1 MQRKELF
8 ESMPVR
14 RAVISMAIPTVLSS
28 LVHVLYNMADTF
40 FIGQLNDPTQV
51 AAATLSMPPFLFLN
65 GIASLFGIGGA
76 SLMARR
82 MGQKN
87 PDAARKCA
95 AFSIWGGVAVSLIY
109 GLVILLFRDR
119 LLPLIGTNETTYPLV
134 YQYLLWTTVIGAVP
148 SVMNTLFSHLV
159 RTEGKAKSASFGV
172 TLGCVLNIALDPL
185 FIFVFGMGI
194 MGAAAATMVS
204 NFIAMLYFVIL
215 ILRDRT
221 TVISLNPRNFTLKN
235 RIALEILVTG
245 FPSFLMVL
253 MSFFSNTFLNSLVS
267 GYSNEAM
274 AGMGIAKKIDMVGF
288 AIAQGMTQGVL
299 ALIGYNYAAG
309 NRERMKATIQT
320 TLVYSTGIAAVFS
333 VLLFIFAPQ
342 ITRSFIADAQ
352 TVAYGQRFMR
362 IMCVTCPAA
371 SVTMMVVTVFQ
382 ATGEK
387 LRPMLV
393 SMLRKGGLDIPFML
407 LYNALA
413 GVEGIAF
420 ATPTADVLTMTISII
435 LIIPYW
441 KKITALITGG
451 RE

>member
-1 MQRKELF
+1 MQRSELF

-14 RAVISMAIPTVLSS
+14 KAVISMAIPTVLSS

-87 PDAARKCA
+87 PEAAKKCA
-95 AFSIWGGVAVSLIY
+95 AFSIWGGVSVSLIY

-119 LLPLIGTNETTYPLV
+119 LLPLIGTNETTYSLV

-172 TLGCVLNIALDPL
+172 TLGCVLNIVLDPL
-185 FIFVFGMGI
+185 FIFGFNMGI
-194 MGAAAATMVS
+194 MGAAVATMLS

-221 TVISLNPRNFTLKN
+221 TVISLNPRHFTLKN
-235 RIALEILVTG
+235 RIPLEILVTG

-253 MSFFSNTFLNSLVS
+253 MSFFSNTFLNTLVS

-299 ALIGYNYAAG
+299 ALIG
-309 NRERMKATIQT
+309 
-320 TLVYSTGIAAVFS
+320 
-333 VLLFIFAPQ
+333 
-342 ITRSFIADAQ
+342 
-352 TVAYGQRFMR
+352 
-362 IMCVTCPAA
+362 
-371 SVTMMVVTVFQ
+371 
-382 ATGEK
+382 
-387 LRPMLV
+387 
-393 SMLRKGGLDIPFML
+393 
-407 LYNALA
+407 
-413 GVEGIAF
+413 
-420 ATPTADVLTMTISII
+420 
-435 LIIPYW
+435 
-441 KKITALITGG
+441 
-451 RE
+451 

>member
-14 RAVISMAIPTVLSS
+14 KAVISMAIPTVLSS

-333 VLLFIFAPQ
+333 VLLFVFAPQ

>member
-1 MQRKELF
+1 MQRSELF

-14 RAVISMAIPTVLSS
+14 KAVISMAIPTVLSS

-65 GIASLFGIGGA
+65 GIASRFGIGGA
-76 SLMARR
+76 GLMARR

-87 PDAARKCA
+87 PDEARKCA
-95 AFSIWGGVAVSLIY
+95 AFSIWGGAAVSLIY

-185 FIFVFGMGI
+185 FIFAFKMGI
-194 MGAAAATMVS
+194 MGAAVATMVS
-204 NFIAMLYFVIL
+204 NFIAMVYFVIL

-235 RIALEILVTG
+235 RIPLEILVTG

-253 MSFFSNTFLNSLVS
+253 MSFFSITFLNTLVS

-309 NRERMKATIQT
+309 NRERMKATIKT
-320 TLVYSTGIAAVFS
+320 TLIYSTGIAAVFS
-333 VLLFIFAPQ
+333 VLLFVFASP

-352 TVAYGQRFMR
+352 TVEYGRRFMR

-420 ATPTADVLTMTISII
+420 ATPTADVLTMTIGII
-435 LIIPYW
+435 LIVPYW
-441 KKITALITGG
+441 KKITALISGG

>member
-14 RAVISMAIPTVLSS
+14 KAVISMAIPTVLSQ

-51 AAATLSMPPFLFLN
+51 AAATLSMPPFLFLTGFAN
-65 GIASLFGIGGA
+65 LFGIGGA
-76 SLMARR
+76 SLISRR
-82 MGQKN
+82 MGQKR

-95 AFSIWGGVAVSLIY
+95 AFSIWGGFMVSLLY
-109 GLVILLFRDR
+109 GLAILLFRDR

-148 SVMNTLFSHLV
+148 TVMNTLFSHLV
-159 RTEGKAKSASFGV
+159 RTEGKARSASFGV

-185 FIFVFGMGI
+185 FIFVFDMGI

-215 ILRDRT
+215 ILRDRE
-221 TVISLNPRNFTLKN
+221 TVISLNPRHFTLRE
-235 RIALEILVTG
+235 RIPREILITG

-253 MSFFSNTFLNSLVS
+253 MSFFSNTFLNTLVS

-299 ALIGYNYAAG
+299 ALIGYNYASG
-309 NRERMKATIQT
+309 NRQRMKDTIKT
-320 TLVYSTGIAAVFS
+320 TLIYSTGTAAVFS
-333 VLLFIFAPQ
+333 VLLFIFAPF
-342 ITRSFIADAQ
+342 ITRSFIQNEQ

-407 LYNALA
+407 LYNALL
-413 GVEGIAF
+413 GLEGIAF
-420 ATPTADVLTMTISII
+420 ATPTADILTMTIGI
-435 LIIPYW
+435 LLVIPYW
-441 KKITALITGG
+441 KKITALISGG
-451 RE
+451 KE

>member
-333 VLLFIFAPQ
+333 VLLFVFAPQ

>member
-1 MQRKELF
+1 MQRSELF

-14 RAVISMAIPTVLSS
+14 KAVISMAIPTVLSS

-87 PDAARKCA
+87 PEAAKKCA
-95 AFSIWGGVAVSLIY
+95 AFSIWGGVSVSLIY

-119 LLPLIGTNETTYPLV
+119 LLPLIGTNETTYSLV

-172 TLGCVLNIALDPL
+172 TLGCVLNIVLDPL
-185 FIFVFGMGI
+185 FIFGFNMGI
-194 MGAAAATMVS
+194 MGAAVATMLS

-221 TVISLNPRNFTLKN
+221 TVISLNPRHFTLKN
-235 RIALEILVTG
+235 RIPLEILVTG

-253 MSFFSNTFLNSLVS
+253 MSFFSNTFLNTLVS

-309 NRERMKATIQT
+309 NRERMKATIKT
-320 TLVYSTGIAAVFS
+320 TLAYSTGIAAVFS
-333 VLLFIFAPQ
+333 VLLFLFAPA
-342 ITRSFIADAQ
+342 ITRWFIQNEQ

-387 LRPMLV
+387 LRPMIV
-393 SMLRKGGLDIPFML
+393 SMLRKGGLDIPFMQ

-420 ATPTADVLTMTISII
+420 ATPTADILTMTIGII

-441 KKITALITGG
+441 KKITALISGG
-451 RE
+451 KE

>member
-1 MQRKELF
+1 MQRSELF

-14 RAVISMAIPTVLSS
+14 KAVISMAIPTVLSS

-87 PDAARKCA
+87 PEAAKKCA
-95 AFSIWGGVAVSLIY
+95 AFSIWGGVSVSLIY

-119 LLPLIGTNETTYPLV
+119 LLPLIGTNETTYSLV

-185 FIFVFGMGI
+185 FIFGFNMGI
-194 MGAAAATMVS
+194 MGAAVATMLS

-221 TVISLNPRNFTLKN
+221 TVISLNPRHFTLKN
-235 RIALEILVTG
+235 RIPLEILVTG

-253 MSFFSNTFLNSLVS
+253 MSFFSNTFLNTLVS

-309 NRERMKATIQT
+309 NRERMKATIKT
-320 TLVYSTGIAAVFS
+320 TLAYSTGIAAVFS
-333 VLLFIFAPQ
+333 VLLFLFAPA
-342 ITRSFIADAQ
+342 ITRWFIQNEQ

-387 LRPMLV
+387 LRPMIV
-393 SMLRKGGLDIPFML
+393 SMLRKGGLDIPFMQ

-420 ATPTADVLTMTISII
+420 ATPTADILTMTIGII

-441 KKITALITGG
+441 KKITALISGG
-451 RE
+451 KE

>member
-333 VLLFIFAPQ
+333 VLLFVFAPQ

-420 ATPTADVLTMTISII
+420 ATPTADVLTMSIGII

-441 KKITALITGG
+441 KKITALVSGG
-451 RE
+451 KE

>member
-1 MQRKELF
+1 MQRSELF

-14 RAVISMAIPTVLSS
+14 KAVISMAIPTVLSS

-87 PDAARKCA
+87 PEAAKKCA
-95 AFSIWGGVAVSLIY
+95 AFSIWGGVSVSLIY

-119 LLPLIGTNETTYPLV
+119 LLPLIGTNETTYSLV

-185 FIFVFGMGI
+185 FIFGFNMGI
-194 MGAAAATMVS
+194 MGAAVATMLS

-221 TVISLNPRNFTLKN
+221 TVISLNPRHFTLKN
-235 RIALEILVTG
+235 RIPLEILVTG

-253 MSFFSNTFLNSLVS
+253 MSFFSNTFLNTLVS

-309 NRERMKATIQT
+309 NRERMKATIKT
-320 TLVYSTGIAAVFS
+320 TLAYSTGIAAVFS
-333 VLLFIFAPQ
+333 VLLFLFAPA
-342 ITRSFIADAQ
+342 ITRWFIQNEQ

-387 LRPMLV
+387 LRPMIV

-420 ATPTADVLTMTISII
+420 ATPTADILTMTIGII

-441 KKITALITGG
+441 KKITALISGG
-451 RE
+451 KE

>member
-8 ESMPVR
+8 ESIPVKK
-14 RAVISMAIPTVLSS
+14 AVITMAIPTVLSQ

-40 FIGQLNDPTQV
+40 FIGQLNDPAQV
-51 AAATLSMPPFLFLN
+51 AAATLSMPPFLFLT
-65 GIASLFGIGGA
+65 GIANLFGIGGA
-76 SLMARR
+76 SLISRRLGQKRPESARR
-82 MGQKN
+82 
-87 PDAARKCA
+87 CA
-95 AFSIWGGVAVSLIY
+95 AFSIWGGFVVALAY

-119 LLPLIGTNETTYPLV
+119 LLPLIGTNEATYPLV

-148 SVMNTLFSHLV
+148 TVMNTLFSHLV

-172 TLGCVLNIALDPL
+172 TLGCVLNILLDPL
-185 FIFVFGMGI
+185 FIFVFKMGI

-204 NFIAMLYFVIL
+204 NGIAMLYFVIL
-215 ILRDRT
+215 ILRDRE
-221 TVISLNPRNFTLKN
+221 TVISLHPRYFTLGE
-235 RIALEILVTG
+235 RIPSEILITG

-253 MSFFSNTFLNSLVS
+253 MSFLSNTFLNTLVS

-299 ALIGYNYAAG
+299 ALIGYNFAAG
-309 NRERMKATIQT
+309 NRERMRDTIKT
-320 TLVYSTGIAAVFS
+320 TLLYSTGIAAVFT
-333 VLLFIFAPQ
+333 VLLFLFAPV
-342 ITRSFIADAQ
+342 ITRSFIQNEQ
-352 TVAYGQRFMR
+352 TVAYGSRFMR
-362 IMCVTCPAA
+362 VMCVTCPAA

-407 LYNALA
+407 LYNALT
-413 GVEGIAF
+413 GVEGIAY
-420 ATPTADVLTMTISII
+420 ATPTADLLTMTIGIL

-441 KKITALITGG
+441 KKITALIAGTG
-451 RE
+451 R

>member
-1 MQRKELF
+1 M
-8 ESMPVR
+8 
-14 RAVISMAIPTVLSS
+14 AVPTVLSQ

-51 AAATLSMPPFLFLN
+51 AAATLSMPPFLFLT
-65 GIASLFGIGGA
+65 GIANLFGIGGA
-76 SLMARR
+76 SLISRR
-82 MGQKN
+82 MGQKR

-95 AFSIWGGVAVSLIY
+95 AFSIWGGLTVSLLY
-109 GLVILLFRDR
+109 GLAILLFRDR

-148 SVMNTLFSHLV
+148 TVMNTLLSHLV
-159 RTEGKAKSASFGV
+159 RTEGKARSASFGV
-172 TLGCVLNIALDPL
+172 TLGCLLNIVLDPL
-185 FIFVFGMGI
+185 FIFAFNMGI
-194 MGAAAATMVS
+194 MGAAAATMAS
-204 NFIAMLYFVIL
+204 NFIAMTYFIIL
-215 ILRDRT
+215 ILRDRD
-221 TVISLNPRNFTLKN
+221 TVISLNPRHFTLRE
-235 RIALEILVTG
+235 RIPLEILVTG

-253 MSFFSNTFLNSLVS
+253 MSFFSNTFLNTLVS

-299 ALIGYNYAAG
+299 ALIGYNFAAG
-309 NRERMKATIQT
+309 NAERMKAVIKT
-320 TLVYSTGIAAVFS
+320 TLVYSTGTAAVLT
-333 VLLFIFAPQ
+333 VLLFLFAGP
-342 ITRSFIADAQ
+342 ITRSFIADGQ
-352 TVAYGQRFMR
+352 TVEYGQRFMR

-371 SVTMMVVTVFQ
+371 SVTMMAVTVFQ

-413 GVEGIAF
+413 GVEGIPF
-420 ATPTADVLTMTISII
+420 ATPTADILTMTTAI
-435 LIIPYW
+435 LLFLPYR
-441 KKITALITGG
+441 KKIAALISGG
-451 RE
+451 RR

>member
-1 MQRKELF
+1 MQRSELF

-14 RAVISMAIPTVLSS
+14 KAVISMAIPTVLSS

-87 PDAARKCA
+87 PDEARKCA
-95 AFSIWGGVAVSLIY
+95 AFSIWGGAAVSLIY

-134 YQYLLWTTVIGAVP
+134 YQYLLWTTVIGSVP

-185 FIFVFGMGI
+185 FIFGFNMGI
-194 MGAAAATMVS
+194 MGAAVATMLS

-221 TVISLNPRNFTLKN
+221 TVISLNPRHFTLKN
-235 RIALEILVTG
+235 RIPLEILVTG

-253 MSFFSNTFLNSLVS
+253 MSFFSNTFLNTLVS

-309 NRERMKATIQT
+309 NRERMKATIKT
-320 TLVYSTGIAAVFS
+320 TLIYSTGIAAVFS
-333 VLLFIFAPQ
+333 VLLFVFASP

-352 TVAYGQRFMR
+352 TVEYGRRFMR

-420 ATPTADVLTMTISII
+420 ATPTADVLTMTIGII
-435 LIIPYW
+435 LIVPYW
-441 KKITALITGG
+441 KKITALISGG